1 MFRRMNSAAD
11 NHARNDPGSYQNLA
25 MGIAFLR
32 GYSQRAPE
40 VSMPVVE
47 RILFVVTGV
56 ALVAGAFALFSY
68 ERMMAERSRP
78 AVFDLS
84 AAQSAAVVLRDV
96 KGCGGGPDASSLL
109 SPVPAERW
117 HTERCHSER

>member
-1 MFRRMNSAAD
+1 
-11 NHARNDPGSYQNLA
+11 

-32 GYSQRAPE
+32 GYSKRAPE
-40 VSMPVVE
+40 VSMPIVE
-47 RILFVVTGV
+47 RILFVVIGV

-68 ERMMAERSRP
+68 ERTMAERARP

-84 AAQSAAVVLRDV
+84 AAQSTAAVPRDLQ
-96 KGCGGGPDASSLL
+96 GCSGGLDASSLL

-117 HTERCHSER
+117 RAERCRNER